1 MQFEF
6 TTSSRVLF
14 GNGKVNEI
22 GQFIPTGSRVFLVH
36 GNDSANADRV
46 KQILEDTLCI
56 VNHFVVQG
64 EPTPEMVQTGVDFA
78 RCFDAGWVISV
89 GGGSAIDAGKA
100 IAGLITNPG
109 DLINYLDVIG
119 AGKPLV
125 NPALPMIAIPTTA
138 GTGSEVTR
146 NAVLSVREK
155 KIKVSLRS
163 PFILPRIALVDP
175 ELSYTMPPMLTA
187 NTGMDAIAQV
197 LEPFVSNRSNPLT
210 DLFCQEGLRRASRSL
225 VKAYQD
231 GNDVNGREDMAFT
244 SLLGGFAL
252 ANAGLGAVHG
262 FAASIGGMYE
272 AAHGAICAKLL
283 PTVVKYNVAA
293 LMKREPESQI
303 LAKYQAAARLLT
315 QDDYASISSG
325 ISWLENLIEF
335 LQIPS
340 LGSYGISESDIPIL
354 VANAAG
360 ASSMK
365 ANPIQLSE
373 EELTRI
379 LFEVL

>member
-1 MQFEF
+1 MRFEF
-6 TTSSRVLF
+6 ATAGRVLF
-14 GNGKVNEI
+14 GNGIIREF
-22 GQFIPTGSRVFLVH
+22 GQFITPGSRVFLVH

-46 KQILEDTLCI
+46 KQILEDTRC
-56 VNHFVVQG
+56 VVSPFVVHR
-64 EPTPEMVQTGVDFA
+64 EPTSEMVQTGVDFA
-78 RCFDAGWVISV
+78 RSFDAGWVISV
-89 GGGSAIDAGKA
+89 GGGSAIDTGKA

-109 DLINYLDVIG
+109 DLINYLEVIG

-163 PFILPRIALVDP
+163 PFMLPRIALVDP
-175 ELSYTMPPMLTA
+175 ELTYSMPPSLTA

-197 LEPFVSNRSNPLT
+197 LEPFVSNRSNLLT
-210 DLFCQEGLRRASRSL
+210 DLFCQEGLTRASRSL
-225 VKAYQD
+225 LKVYRD
-231 GNDVNGREDMAFT
+231 GNDVKGREDMAFT

-262 FAASIGGMYE
+262 FAASIGGMFD

-283 PTVVKYNVAA
+283 PAVVKYNVAA
-293 LMKREPESQI
+293 LKKKEPEGQI
-303 LAKYQAAARLLT
+303 LAKYQTAARLLT
-315 QDDYASISSG
+315 QDDHASIEKG
-325 ISWLENLIEF
+325 ISWLENLIEI

-340 LGSYGISESDIPIL
+340 LASYGISEADIPLL
-354 VANAAG
+354 VANAVS

-365 ANPIQLSE
+365 ANPIQLHE
-373 EELTRI
+373 DELTRI
-379 LFEVL
+379 LFEAL

>member
-1 MQFEF
+1 
-6 TTSSRVLF
+6 
-14 GNGKVNEI
+14 
-22 GQFIPTGSRVFLVH
+22 
-36 GNDSANADRV
+36 
-46 KQILEDTLCI
+46 
-56 VNHFVVQG
+56 
-64 EPTPEMVQTGVDFA
+64 
-78 RCFDAGWVISV
+78 
-89 GGGSAIDAGKA
+89 
-100 IAGLITNPG
+100 
-109 DLINYLDVIG
+109 
-119 AGKPLV
+119 
-125 NPALPMIAIPTTA
+125 
-138 GTGSEVTR
+138 
-146 NAVLSVREK
+146 
-155 KIKVSLRS
+155 
-163 PFILPRIALVDP
+163 
-175 ELSYTMPPMLTA
+175 
-187 NTGMDAIAQV
+187 
-197 LEPFVSNRSNPLT
+197 
-210 DLFCQEGLRRASRSL
+210 
-225 VKAYQD
+225 
-231 GNDVNGREDMAFT
+231 MAFT